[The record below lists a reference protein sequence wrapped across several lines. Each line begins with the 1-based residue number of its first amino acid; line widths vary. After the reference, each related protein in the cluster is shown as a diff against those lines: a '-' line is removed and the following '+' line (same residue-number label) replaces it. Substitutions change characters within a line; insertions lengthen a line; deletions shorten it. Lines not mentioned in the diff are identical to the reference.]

1 MAAAADAG
9 GLSPEVAGFLASLR
23 VEKAASEHTLRSYQL
38 DLEQFLSWLATGGE
52 PVSPGARPNVTHD
65 DLAAVTPLTVREYL
79 ACLQRQTFARR
90 TLARKLSSLRSF
102 FRYLCRTGNLPA
114 NPALGVPAPKP
125 EKSPPAILREDEMSS
140 LLSMPDPA
148 TLLGQRDKA
157 LLELLYATGM
167 RVSELVGLNC
177 GQLDLQEGWVSI
189 LGPGLHE
196 RMVPVGGQALA
207 ALAQY
212 LAGARPE
219 LALRAGDQAPF
230 ERQPLFLNKAG
241 TRLTDR
247 SVRRILD
254 GYLARMSLA
263 GSSPHTI
270 RQTCAA
276 HMLSHGAELAVV
288 QVMLGH
294 GSVATTQQYAPA
306 RESMLRSTYR
316 NLHPRERKARRLPA
330 QVAATCLSD
339 S

>member
-9 GLSPEVAGFLASLR
+9 GLSPEVAGFLANLR
-23 VEKAASEHTLRSYQL
+23 VEKAASEHTLRCYQL
-38 DLEQFLSWLATGGE
+38 DLEQFLSWLASGGE
-52 PVSPGARPNVTHD
+52 LLSPGARPTVTHD
-65 DLAAVTPLTVREYL
+65 ALAAVTPLTVREFL
-79 ACLQRQTFARR
+79 ACLQRQSFARR
-90 TLARKLSSLRSF
+90 TLARKLSTLRSF
-102 FRYLCRTGNLPA
+102 FRYLCRTGQLPS

-125 EKSPPAILREDEMSS
+125 EKGPPAILGEDQMGW
-140 LLSMPDPA
+140 LLAMPDPA
-148 TLLGQRDKA
+148 TPLGQRDRA

-189 LGPGLHE
+189 LGPRRSE

-212 LAGARPE
+212 LTGSRVE
-219 LALRAGDQAPF
+219 LALRAGDQTPLD
-230 ERQPLFLNKAG
+230 RQPLFLNKAG

-247 SVRRILD
+247 SVRRILE
-254 GYLARMSLA
+254 GYLGRISLS

-276 HMLSHGAELAVV
+276 HMLSRGAELAVV

-306 RESMLRSTYR
+306 RESTLRRTYR
-316 NLHPRERKARRLPA
+316 DLHPRERKARRLTA
-330 QVAATCLSD
+330 QVAASLLSD